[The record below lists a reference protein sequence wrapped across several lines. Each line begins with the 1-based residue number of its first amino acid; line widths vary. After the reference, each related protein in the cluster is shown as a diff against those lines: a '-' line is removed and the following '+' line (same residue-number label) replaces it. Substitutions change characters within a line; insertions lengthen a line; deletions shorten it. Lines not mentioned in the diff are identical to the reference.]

1 MNIQCIIN
9 ISLYLLSG
17 GVEQESPTVCHKA
30 LPVENTNSTNDG
42 ATGISETICNINKEE
57 SGEKLIRDENERS
70 QMIDDESDNRKKNG
84 LKASEEKVSECTH
97 EALTLPAIGNHVTD
111 LRDKGT
117 TDAKELTLP
126 PIVSVSENVEEKSLE
141 ELNDV
146 IKTAESSDVSV
157 SSLEQLEQL
166 TFPFLEAQ
174 QAERSS
180 VSKEESSSNDEE
192 EEGRDTSEKIG
203 TEVSAP
209 SLKLDNLPWPT
220 ILQYV
225 RESES
230 LASEYFSIDNKEA
243 VESRMA
249 QNKKLLH
256 QPKSDTSRG
265 DSSRKHKPGS
275 HIKEEEELDSSSE
288 STVNSMEKEEGSE
301 KCHICDFCGQN
312 SPEVSL
318 LQLAEDKVCNYVMIY
333 FRELYAYC
341 TFLKL
346 DTVKC

>member
-1 MNIQCIIN
+1 M
-9 ISLYLLSG
+9 
-17 GVEQESPTVCHKA
+17 
-30 LPVENTNSTNDG
+30 ENTNSTNDG

-57 SGEKLIRDENERS
+57 SSEKLIRDENERS
-70 QMIDDESDNRKKNG
+70 QMIDDETDNRKKNV
-84 LKASEEKVSECTH
+84 KASEKKVSECTH
-97 EALTLPAIGNHVTD
+97 EALTLPAIGNHVTE
-111 LRDKGT
+111 RDNCT

-126 PIVSVSENVEEKSLE
+126 PIVSVSEKVEEKSLE

-192 EEGRDTSEKIG
+192 EEEEGRDASEKSG

-275 HIKEEEELDSSSE
+275 HIKEEGELDSSSE
-288 STVNSMEKEEGSE
+288 STVNSTEKEEGSE

-318 LQLAEDKVCNYVMIY
+318 LQLAEDKVCNYVMILLSRALCLSY
-333 FRELYAYC
+333 FSEA
-341 TFLKL
+341 
-346 DTVKC
+346 